1 MIRFLFNIYSR
12 LPYKYML
19 LVAKLSFILR
29 PILIF
34 FPKSIK
40 LGSYKMFL
48 DTKDNANY
56 RYRKHGDNYE
66 KTLVDGFLNF
76 ISNNPKSYVI
86 DVGASYGA
94 YTLKAANIGQY
105 GLVKKIFSFEP
116 DETVFQSL
124 EKSIDANKFSDLIDL
139 NKFII
144 GDYDGEANLLLSHRA
159 STSNQTFFS
168 RQNTT
173 ASKSSVSVPCTT
185 LDSFLDTELNFSDES
200 FIIKIDVEGSELRVL
215 KGMKNILSSSKGYAL
230 FCEYYPQ
237 GIIDCGNSIEDFKK
251 YITDIKAD
259 QFLIVK
265 NAKLKKISKD
275 DLFNIFKKLDEQS
288 NSLESLIAFEFVAS
302 YNLEFQD

>member
-1 MIRFLFNIYSR
+1 
-12 LPYKYML
+12 ML

-29 PILIF
+29 PLLIL
-34 FPKSIK
+34 FPKSIN

-48 DTKDNANY
+48 DSRDNANY

-66 KTLVDGFLNF
+66 KALIDGFLNF
-76 ISNNPKSYVI
+76 ISNNPKSYII

-94 YTLKAANIGQY
+94 CSLKAANIGQY

-124 EKSIDANKFSDLIDL
+124 EKSINVNKFENIIEL
-139 NKFII
+139 NKFIV

-173 ASKSSVSVPCTT
+173 SSKSSISLPCTT
-185 LDSFLDTELNFSDES
+185 LDSFLSKKLNSSNEN

-215 KGMKNILSSSKGYAL
+215 KGMKNILNFSKGYAL

-237 GIIDCGNSIEDFKK
+237 GIIDCGNLIDDFKK
-251 YITDIKAD
+251 YIHDLKAD

-265 NAKLKKISKD
+265 NSKLKKISRD
-275 DLFNIFKKLDEQS
+275 QLFDIFDKLDEES
-288 NSLESLIAFEFVAS
+288 DSLESLIAFEFIAF

>member
-1 MIRFLFNIYSR
+1 
-12 LPYKYML
+12 ML

-29 PILIF
+29 PLLIL
-34 FPKSIK
+34 FPKSIN

-48 DTKDNANY
+48 DSRDNANY

-66 KTLVDGFLNF
+66 KALIDGFLNF
-76 ISNNPKSYVI
+76 ISNNPKSYII

-124 EKSIDANKFSDLIDL
+124 EKSINVNKFENIIEL
-139 NKFII
+139 NKFIV

-173 ASKSSVSVPCTT
+173 SSKSSISLPCTT
-185 LDSFLDTELNFSDES
+185 LDSFLSKKLNSSNEN

-215 KGMKNILSSSKGYAL
+215 KGMKNILNFSKGYAL

-237 GIIDCGNSIEDFKK
+237 GIIDCGNLIDDFKK
-251 YITDIKAD
+251 YIHDLKAD

-265 NAKLKKISKD
+265 NSKLKKISRD
-275 DLFNIFKKLDEQS
+275 QLFDIFDKLDEES
-288 NSLESLIAFEFVAS
+288 DSLESLIAFEFIAF

>member
-1 MIRFLFNIYSR
+1 
-12 LPYKYML
+12 ML

-29 PILIF
+29 PLLIL
-34 FPKSIK
+34 FPKSIN

-48 DTKDNANY
+48 DSRDNANY

-66 KTLVDGFLNF
+66 KALIDGFLNF
-76 ISNNPKSYVI
+76 ISNNPKSYII

-124 EKSIDANKFSDLIDL
+124 EKSINVNKFENIIEL
-139 NKFII
+139 NKFIV

-173 ASKSSVSVPCTT
+173 SSKSSISLPCTT
-185 LDSFLDTELNFSDES
+185 LDSFLSKKLDSSNEN

-215 KGMKNILSSSKGYAL
+215 KGMKNILNFSKGYAL

-237 GIIDCGNSIEDFKK
+237 GIIDCGNLIDDFKK
-251 YITDIKAD
+251 YIHDLKAD

-265 NAKLKKISKD
+265 NSKLKKISRD
-275 DLFNIFKKLDEQS
+275 QLFDIFDKLDEES
-288 NSLESLIAFEFVAS
+288 DSLESLIAFEFIAF

>member
-1 MIRFLFNIYSR
+1 
-12 LPYKYML
+12 ML

-29 PILIF
+29 PLLIL
-34 FPKSIK
+34 FPKSIN

-48 DTKDNANY
+48 DSRDNANY

-66 KTLVDGFLNF
+66 KALIDGFLNF
-76 ISNNPKSYVI
+76 ISNNPKSYII

-124 EKSIDANKFSDLIDL
+124 EKSINVNKFENIIEL
-139 NKFII
+139 NKFIV

-173 ASKSSVSVPCTT
+173 SSKSSISLPCTT
-185 LDSFLDTELNFSDES
+185 LDSFLSKKLNSSNEN

-215 KGMKNILSSSKGYAL
+215 KGMKNILNFSKGYAL

-237 GIIDCGNSIEDFKK
+237 GIIDCGNLIDDFKK
-251 YITDIKAD
+251 YIHDLKAD

-265 NAKLKKISKD
+265 NSKLKKISRD
-275 DLFNIFKKLDEQS
+275 QLFDIFDKLDEES
-288 NSLESLIAFEFVAS
+288 DSLESLIAFEFIAF
-302 YNLEFQD
+302 YNR

>member
-1 MIRFLFNIYSR
+1 
-12 LPYKYML
+12 ML

-29 PILIF
+29 PLLIL
-34 FPKSIK
+34 FPKSLN

-48 DTKDNANY
+48 DSRDNANY

-66 KTLVDGFLNF
+66 KALIDGFLNF
-76 ISNNPKSYVI
+76 ISNNPKSYII

-124 EKSIDANKFSDLIDL
+124 EKSINVNKFENIIEL
-139 NKFII
+139 NKFIV

-173 ASKSSVSVPCTT
+173 SSKSSISLPCTT
-185 LDSFLDTELNFSDES
+185 LDSFLSKKLNSSNEN

-215 KGMKNILSSSKGYAL
+215 KGMKNILNFSKGYAL

-237 GIIDCGNSIEDFKK
+237 GIIDCGNLIDDFKK
-251 YITDIKAD
+251 YIHDLKAD

-265 NAKLKKISKD
+265 NTKLKKISRD
-275 DLFNIFKKLDEQS
+275 QLFDIFDKLDEES
-288 NSLESLIAFEFVAS
+288 DSLESLIAFEFIAF